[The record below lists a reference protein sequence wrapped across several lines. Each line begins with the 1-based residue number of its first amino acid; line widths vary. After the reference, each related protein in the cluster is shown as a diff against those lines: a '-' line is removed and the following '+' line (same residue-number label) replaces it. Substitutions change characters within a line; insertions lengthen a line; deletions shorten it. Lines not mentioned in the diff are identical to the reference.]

1 MASNTNFSIK
11 GTVVNSN
18 LTPLINVKISDTIG
32 HKTRTD
38 KNGIFTLNGNTN
50 VSQSIDITID
60 FQGYSSQTLN
70 PYLGNNEFKSDL
82 GVIILQSTK
91 SELSSEKIT
100 ASQITEKQIDVL
112 SKDKKDFKYHSQ
124 KKLNESLNNLKNR
137 LLPAILTLIAEF
149 GVTKVNDIVSK
160 NSDEIQNIIQNK
172 TYCPSQTQL
181 TDIINRKNKLVKQL
195 NNTFKLIDSTTKA
208 LGITEGTIEALN
220 IAYQIL
226 KNLPVPSA
234 VAGVGLPI
242 SVINNVQDSKD
253 RLDKLITGL
262 KSLNVGSLTILSLL
276 KDVLTQVINF
286 LNILDKLVQFCY
298 PDAEQE
304 KISTELTALT
314 SQQSNQLSPIV
325 TNVNGFEMGVET
337 EKTTNT
343 LKRRRAIARNKG
355 GVIMLQ
361 GEWSFSS
368 VDQILIDELVF
379 YIQQNDLKAE

>member
-1 MASNTNFSIK
+1 MSNINFSIK
-11 GTVVNSN
+11 GTVVNNN
-18 LTPLINVKISDTIG
+18 LTPLVNVKISDTIG
-32 HKTRTD
+32 HKTLTD

-50 VSQSIDITID
+50 VSQSISIDVD

-82 GVIILQSTK
+82 GVIVLQSTK
-91 SELSSEKIT
+91 SELSSDKIT

-124 KKLNESLNNLKNR
+124 KKLNESLNNLKNL
-137 LLPAILTLIAEF
+137 LLPAILALIAEF
-149 GVTKVNDIVSK
+149 GVTKVNDIISK
-160 NSDEIQNIIQNK
+160 NSEEIQNIIQNK
-172 TYCPSQTQL
+172 TYCPSQAQL

-220 IAYQIL
+220 LAYQIL

-242 SVINNVQDSKD
+242 SIINNVQDSKD

-262 KSLNVGSLTILSLL
+262 RSLTIGSLTVLSLL

-286 LNILDKLVQFCY
+286 LNLLDKLVQFCY

-304 KISTELTALT
+304 TISAELTALT

-337 EKTTNT
+337 ERTTNT

>member
-234 VAGVGLPI
+234 VAGVGSPI

>member
-1 MASNTNFSIK
+1 MSNINFSIK
-11 GTVVNSN
+11 GTVVNDN
-18 LTPLINVKISDTIG
+18 LTPLVNVKISDPIG
-32 HKTRTD
+32 HKTLTD
-38 KNGIFTLNGNTN
+38 KNGMFTLNGNTN
-50 VSQSIDITID
+50 VSQSISIDVD
-60 FQGYSSQTLN
+60 FQGYSSQTLS

-91 SELSSEKIT
+91 SELSSDKIT

-112 SKDKKDFKYHSQ
+112 SKNKKDFKYHSQ
-124 KKLNESLNNLKNR
+124 KKLNESLNNLKNL
-137 LLPAILTLIAEF
+137 LLPAILALIAEF
-149 GVTKVNDIVSK
+149 GVTKVNDIISK
-160 NSDEIQNIIQNK
+160 NSEEIQNIIQNK
-172 TYCPSQTQL
+172 TYCPSQAQL

-242 SVINNVQDSKD
+242 SIINNVQDSKD

-262 KSLNVGSLTILSLL
+262 RSLTIGSLTVLSLL

-286 LNILDKLVQFCY
+286 LNLLDKLVQFCY

-304 KISTELTALT
+304 NISAELTALT

-337 EKTTNT
+337 ERTTNS

>member
-1 MASNTNFSIK
+1 MASSINFSIK
-11 GTVVNSN
+11 GTVVNAN
-18 LTPLINVKISDTIG
+18 LMPLVDVSVSDNIG
-32 HKTRTD
+32 HKTRTN

-50 VSQSIDITID
+50 VSQSISID
-60 FQGYSSQTLN
+60 VDFKGYSSQTLN

-82 GVIILQSTK
+82 GVIILQSTTT
-91 SELSSEKIT
+91 ELSSDKIT
-100 ASQITEKQIDVL
+100 SSQISEKQIDSL

-124 KKLNESLNNLKNR
+124 KKLNDSLNNLKNR

-149 GVTKVNDIVSK
+149 GVTKVNDVISK
-160 NSDEIQNIIQNK
+160 NPDEIQNVIQNK
-172 TYCPSQTQL
+172 TFCPSQDRL
-181 TDIINRKNKLVKQL
+181 TDIISRKNKLVKQL

-220 IAYQIL
+220 LAYQIL

-234 VAGVGLPI
+234 VAGVGVPI
-242 SVINNVQDSKD
+242 SIINNVQDSKD

-262 KSLNVGSLTILSLL
+262 RSLNVGSLTILSLL
-276 KDVLTQVINF
+276 KEVLIQVINF
-286 LNILDKLVQFCY
+286 LNLLDQLVQFCY
-298 PDAEQE
+298 PNADQE
-304 KISTELTALT
+304 KISAELTVLT
-314 SQQSNQLSPIV
+314 SQQSNQQSPIV

-337 EKTTNT
+337 EATTNS

-355 GVIMLQ
+355 GVIILQ

>member
-1 MASNTNFSIK
+1 MASNINFSIK
-11 GTVVNSN
+11 GTVVNDN
-18 LTPLINVKISDTIG
+18 LTPLVDVSIRDNIG
-32 HKTRTD
+32 HKTRTN

-50 VSQSIDITID
+50 TSQSISID
-60 FQGYSSQTLN
+60 VDFKGYSSQTLN

-82 GVIILQSTK
+82 GVIILQSTTT
-91 SELSSEKIT
+91 ELSADKIT
-100 ASQITEKQIDVL
+100 SSQISEKQIDSL

-124 KKLNESLNNLKNR
+124 KKLNDSLNNLKNR

-149 GVTKVNDIVSK
+149 GVTKANDIVTK

-172 TYCPSQTQL
+172 TFCPSPDRL
-181 TDIINRKNKLVKQL
+181 TDIISRKNKLVKQL

-220 IAYQIL
+220 LAYQIL

-234 VAGVGLPI
+234 VAGVGVPI
-242 SVINNVQDSKD
+242 SIINNVQDSKD
-253 RLDKLITGL
+253 RIDKLITGL
-262 KSLNVGSLTILSLL
+262 RSLTVGSLTILSLL
-276 KDVLTQVINF
+276 KEVLIQVINF
-286 LNILDKLVQFCY
+286 LNLLDQLVQFCY
-298 PDAEQE
+298 PNADQE
-304 KISTELTALT
+304 KVSAELTALT

-379 YIQQNDLKAE
+379 YIQQNNLKAD